1 MSKSRWFLNQVC
13 DLTYK
18 YDHFLYTFKRKFY
31 SKSLRLRTQKKKN
44 MKEEKLAKVGTQNI
58 FHKNNIPLIFK

>member
-18 YDHFLYTFKRKFY
+18 YDHFMYTFKRKFY
-31 SKSLRLRTQKKKN
+31 RKSLRLRTQKKKN
-44 MKEEKLAKVGTQNI
+44 MKE
-58 FHKNNIPLIFK
+58 

>member
-31 SKSLRLRTQKKKN
+31 RKSLKLRIHTKKDHERIKISQSGN
-44 MKEEKLAKVGTQNI
+44 PKYI
-58 FHKNNIPLIFK
+58 S

>member
-18 YDHFLYTFKRKFY
+18 YDHFLYTFKRKLY
-31 SKSLRLRTQKKKN
+31 RKSLRLRTQKKKEHERI
-44 MKEEKLAKVGTQNI
+44 KISQVGIQNI
-58 FHKNNIPLIFK
+58 FHKNNIP

>member
-31 SKSLRLRTQKKKN
+31 RKSLRTHTQKDHERIKISQSGNPKY
-44 MKEEKLAKVGTQNI
+44 LS
-58 FHKNNIPLIFK
+58 

>member
-1 MSKSRWFLNQVC
+1 MSKFRWFLNQVC

-31 SKSLRLRTQKKKN
+31 RKSLRTHTQKDHERIKISQSGNPKY
-44 MKEEKLAKVGTQNI
+44 LS
-58 FHKNNIPLIFK
+58 